1 MFHLEIL
8 SAEKKAI
15 AVGKIIEAVMSSLIA
30 RLVSELPEENSKKLL
45 ELMEAED
52 KEGLNA
58 FLNTNV
64 GNMSVLVQYE
74 LDTLLKASEDIQS
87 EV

>member
-1 MFHLEIL
+1 
-8 SAEKKAI
+8 
-15 AVGKIIEAVMSSLIA
+15 
-30 RLVSELPEENSKKLL
+30 
-45 ELMEAED
+45 MEAED